1 MKTILF
7 VCTGNTC
14 RSSMAEALFKHLLEK
29 EGWTELYQVQSA
41 GTSAPAE
48 APASHN
54 AIKALEEIGVDL
66 TCHASRMVTAEM
78 LEEAD
83 LILTMTASHKQYLIR
98 MKPDVWDKIYTLK
111 EYSDNGPGSDIEDP
125 FGGDLETY
133 AACRDAILR
142 CLERLIAKLKLMKGE
157 Q

>member
-1 MKTILF
+1 MKRILF

-29 EGWTELYQVQSA
+29 EGIIGQYHVQSA
-41 GTSAPAE
+41 GTSVLADS
-48 APASHN
+48 PASHN
-54 AIKALEEIGVDL
+54 AVQALEEMGIDL
-66 TCHASRMVTAEM
+66 TSHSSRLVTAEM
-78 LEEAD
+78 IDEAD

-98 MKPDVWDKIYTLK
+98 MKPDAWDKIFTLK

-125 FGGDLETY
+125 FGEDLETY
-133 AACRDAILR
+133 IACRDAIMR
-142 CLERLIAKLKLMKGE
+142 NLERSLAKLKLMKGE